1 MGLVE
6 EARLAVSVWPHAQ
19 CDVDYGSAVE
29 RSGPVLVGNVLGL
42 RDGLPKS
49 KKNGKVPLLRGDF
62 FLFSLNGDF
71 EGSGLTP
78 MLKQ

>member
-1 MGLVE
+1 MLQLEMSGLVPKGPDMGLGE

-49 KKNGKVPLLRGDF
+49 KKNGKVPLLKRDF
-62 FLFSLNGDF
+62 FF
-71 EGSGLTP
+71 
-78 MLKQ
+78 